1 MGGEVRVSIV
11 IAISLPEEREV
22 YVKKCRLDEVRTV
35 LKALNLKDMFLKE
48 TGNCRWVCNEMLV
61 SITKEGVERRKIL
74 YTAKDASNITDNSS
88 TPEFEYFIC
97 HGETEGEDEGNC
109 ELADLAYDL

>member
-1 MGGEVRVSIV
+1 MDREVEVSILV
-11 IAISLPEEREV
+11 LTSLLEEREV
-22 YVKKCRLDEVRTV
+22 YTKKCKLEEVRTI

-48 TGNCRWVCNEMLV
+48 TSNCRGCHNEMLL
-61 SITKEGVERRKIL
+61 SITKEGVSRRKTL
-74 YTAKDASNITDNSS
+74 YMAKDANNITDNSS